1 MIEGIIV
8 SKGDDRRGMPTAQH
22 FFALD
27 TEVEAIIA
35 ENQELKDAVK
45 RLTQV
50 ATGVLVSL
58 VITSVTLVINLVHT

>member
-1 MIEGIIV
+1 
-8 SKGDDRRGMPTAQH
+8 MPTAQH